1 MPTLSWQAT
10 KQLCALPLRRAGYS
24 PSEADRVAEHLVAA
38 EAGGVVSLGLS
49 RVIWIVE
56 LVTSGRPT
64 SDPSALDS
72 SSNSHVAIEGNGG
85 LGYLAVEKALAL
97 ALPLARE
104 HGVAIA
110 SARNIFLTGVLR
122 VYAHRLADEGLACF
136 ITSSAAPAILVAP
149 GGTRPVLGTNPI
161 AFGVPDKSGQ
171 HLVFDTSST
180 QISYS
185 ELRANASLGQSLP
198 VGVAVDAHGSE
209 TTDAQQALDGGL
221 LPWGGHR
228 GYGMAVAVAAM
239 GMLVGAPPAPID
251 LSSCGFLAVV
261 FDPQVVGSGLADTL
275 ELRGVLEG
283 SMVPGTPA
291 RLPGAHWQQSQSN
304 ARQRGL
310 SISDELFTSLRDLPN

>member
-1 MPTLSWQAT
+1 M
-10 KQLCALPLRRAGYS
+10 
-24 PSEADRVAEHLVAA
+24 VAA

-49 RVIWIVE
+49 RVGWIVE
-56 LVTSGRPT
+56 LVTSGRPVG
-64 SDPSALDS
+64 DPSEVAS
-72 SSNSHVAIEGNGG
+72 AGNSHVSVEGNGG

-97 ALPLARE
+97 ALPKAHR

-122 VYAHRLADEGLACF
+122 VYANRLADEGLACF

-161 AFGVPDKSGQ
+161 AIGVPDKSNE

-185 ELRANASLGQSLP
+185 ELRAIAALGQFLP
-198 VGVAVDAHGSE
+198 TGVAVDAHGSE

-228 GYGMAVAVAAM
+228 GYGMAVAVAAL
-239 GMLVGAPPAPID
+239 GMLVGAPPTPAD
-251 LSSCGFLAVV
+251 LSSCGFVAVM
-261 FDPQVVGSGLADTL
+261 FDPQIVGSGLADIS
-275 ELRGVLEG
+275 ELRRALDH
-283 SMVPGTPA
+283 SMVPGTPV
-291 RLPGAHWQQSQSN
+291 RLPGAHWRQSQIT
-304 ARQRGL
+304 ARQHGL
-310 SISDELFTSLRDLPN
+310 AISDELYSSLRELPR